1 MSGASRIAFDGYA
14 RRWESRTVS
23 AATQLLPS
31 GSRTSNRMSR
41 AGRQS
46 NSNAAAYW
54 RLSNPIRWPAFAN
67 GGRVR
72 LSIAS
77 STARTNVSSPR
88 RLPPSR
94 LYRLMTLYST
104 SRPDTSVGPAS
115 FTCSQLR
122 SIRGTSVNV
131 SCSVIRAAWL
141 WLSTSPSTWFDG
153 AARSPTSRCGFATRT
168 RKLRHPC

>member
-23 AATQLLPS
+23 AATVLLPS

-46 NSNAAAYW
+46 KSNFAAYW
-54 RLSNPIRWPAFAN
+54 PLSNPIRCQAFAT

-72 LSIAS
+72 LSVNS
-77 STARTNVSSPR
+77 STARMNISSPL

-104 SRPDTSVGPAS
+104 SSPDTSVGPAS
-115 FTCSQLR
+115 FTCSQLL
-122 SIRGTSVNV
+122 SIRGTTVNV
-131 SCSVIRAAWL
+131 SASVIRAAWL
-141 WLSTSPSTWFDG
+141 W
-153 AARSPTSRCGFATRT
+153 
-168 RKLRHPC
+168 